1 MKQAKKP
8 TRSQKEVIYSH
19 GLIASQWA
27 VIEETDFYLKL
38 INKENGQKKSIDRF
52 VRKGNRR

>member
-8 TRSQKEVIYSH
+8 TRSQKEVISSH
-19 GLIASQWA
+19 GLIANQWA

-38 INKENGQKKSIDRF
+38 INKDNGQKKSIDRF

>member
-1 MKQAKKP
+1 MEQAKKP
-8 TRSQKEVIYSH
+8 TRRQKEGISAH

-27 VIEETDFYLKL
+27 VSEETDFYLKL

>member
-8 TRSQKEVIYSH
+8 TRSQKEVISSR

>member
-8 TRSQKEVIYSH
+8 TRSQKEVISSY

-38 INKENGQKKSIDRF
+38 INKENGQKKNIDRF

>member
-1 MKQAKKP
+1 MKHAKKP
-8 TRSQKEVIYSH
+8 TRSQKEVISSH

-38 INKENGQKKSIDRF
+38 INKDNGQKKSIDRF

>member
-8 TRSQKEVIYSH
+8 TRSQKEVISSN

-27 VIEETDFYLKL
+27 VIDETDFYLKL

>member
-8 TRSQKEVIYSH
+8 TRSQKEVIPSR

-27 VIEETDFYLKL
+27 VTEETEFYLKL

>member
-8 TRSQKEVIYSH
+8 TRSQKEVISSY
-19 GLIASQWA
+19 GLISSQWA